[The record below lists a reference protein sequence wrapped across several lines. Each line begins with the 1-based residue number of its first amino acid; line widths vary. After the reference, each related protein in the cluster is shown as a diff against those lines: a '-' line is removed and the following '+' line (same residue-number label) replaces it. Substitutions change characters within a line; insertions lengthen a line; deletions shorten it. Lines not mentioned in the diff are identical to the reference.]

1 MQVLTNGHGLQYTA
15 LYLYSHLCIYKH
27 KLLDILIYAHMD
39 FGYTTQKLQVAK
51 ISCIPILGSCRESL
65 RTYVYTKYL

>member
-1 MQVLTNGHGLQYTA
+1 M
-15 LYLYSHLCIYKH
+15 LCSV
-27 KLLDILIYAHMD
+27 
-39 FGYTTQKLQVAK
+39 YTTIAGEYDGPGFCTPIGEVVLFCFPQLPSNNNTKDAK